1 MDEQSGGNA
10 KRLFILILIVAV
22 IAGAWYFLRQPG
34 PAQAIDETLDVF
46 VPDAEEFNRR
56 TTAVDQAR
64 QVTEQ
69 INSRPQAG
77 RKDRNDRST
86 DK

>member
-1 MDEQSGGNA
+1 MDEHSGEGA
-10 KRLFILILIVAV
+10 KRLLLLVLIAAV

-46 VPDAEEFNRR
+46 AHDAEELDRR
-56 TTAVDQAR
+56 TSAIDQAR

-69 INSRPQAG
+69 INSREQAG
-77 RKDRNDRST
+77 RKDRNDRPA
-86 DK
+86 DR